1 MKWLHHITSFA
12 VSAGGDALMDCVAN
26 WMKVGHMT
34 SHDLISSCDPSVTSH

>member
-1 MKWLHHITSFA
+1 MKWLHQITSFA

-34 SHDLISSCDPSVTSH
+34 AHDPYHHVIH